1 MNNCVQIFCVNI
13 GFHFPGINIR
23 VQLLSYLVSV
33 CIVFKEIT
41 ILFFQGGYIIL
52 HFYQE
57 YMSDPVF
64 HLLTSIWCCPFKKKV
79 YFSFLDAAAAAKSLQ
94 WCPTLCDPMD
104 SSPPGSSVHRIL

>member
-1 MNNCVQIFCVNI
+1 MNNCVHIFCVNI

-64 HLLTSIWCCPFKKKV
+64 HLLTSIWCCPFKKK
-79 YFSFLDAAAAAKSLQ
+79 SLF
-94 WCPTLCDPMD
+94 
-104 SSPPGSSVHRIL
+104 